1 MPLNCTPNVTKISLM
16 LYTFYHKQEQQN
28 FLTLPFSPFS
38 PKIFVKVISIP
49 LPCSSIETFSEKS
62 LIPFTSPSSMVTFK
76 SHLLYS
82 TIISDRD
89 PKVLFPPWP
98 PSPLSPTTPLFKNL
112 PLLCPVAPGF
122 CSQSPYFTTLLKAIP
137 ATLLVLTVPSMP
149 NFQQGEISLFPSTVV
164 LESGS
169 KYIFFLILIP
179 IQSSWN
185 MNYLFFPQ
193 LDLWFQKTRTKSFH
207 LN

>member
-1 MPLNCTPNVTKISLM
+1 MPLNCTPKVTKISLM

-62 LIPFTSPSSMVTFK
+62 LILFTSPSSMVTFK

-112 PLLCPVAPGF
+112 LCSALLHQGFALSLLILPLF
-122 CSQSPYFTTLLKAIP
+122 SKAIP